1 VAGNDGAH
9 RFDHVVSVMFEN
21 RSFDNLLGYLYD
33 PGEVA
38 SFEGV
43 AGRDLSNPI
52 PSYAP
57 GAERGVVPV
66 HVATSMDA
74 PNPDAGE
81 EHPHTNTQLFG
92 TVAPEDNRFLSYEAM
107 QPPFNAPDDPGR
119 APTMDGFVLDYVN
132 TFRSELGR
140 LPGYD
145 EYAQIM
151 SCYTPEQVPVI
162 STIAKGFA
170 TFDHWFCEV
179 PSQTFTNRSF
189 YHAASASGLVVNPP
203 YDSFPQQNQAET
215 IFERLDAAGRSW
227 RVYVD
232 PGMPFSL
239 TGMIHTPRLS
249 KQFATNFST
258 LDDFFADAEQG
269 RLPTYSFIEPNLL
282 HAHND
287 YHPAMNA
294 VAPGLAA
301 DPPSSIL
308 GGEELLARVYS
319 AIRGSSTAGGSNFA
333 NTLFLVG
340 FDEHGGTY
348 DHVPP
353 PRVPPPDPA
362 AGAGQM
368 GFRFDR
374 SGVRIPTLAVS
385 AYLDPRTV
393 VTGEYRNTSVIR
405 TLRERF
411 SLGPP
416 LTGRDAV
423 AADIAPILT
432 RTTLRA
438 QEDWPEVTAPQVPP
452 LVDPLVPMDQ
462 PLPPL
467 GKYLLG
473 TAIAL
478 DAIHTGHVPDIDPKT
493 ATGQQARDYLSDRQ
507 ARIWPGLTGS
517 TAQGRSGRD
526 L

>member
-1 VAGNDGAH
+1 MAGNDGAH

-43 AGRDLSNPI
+43 AGRELSNPI

-57 GAERGVVPV
+57 DAERGVVPV

-119 APTMDGFVLDYVN
+119 EPTMDGFVLDYVN
-132 TFRSELGR
+132 TFRSEMGR

-151 SCYTPEQVPVI
+151 SCYTPQQVPVI

-203 YDSFPQQNQAET
+203 YDSFPQP
-215 IFERLDAAGRSW
+215 ERRRDDLRAAGCRRALLAGVRRS
-227 RVYVD
+227 RHAVLDHRDD
-232 PGMPFSL
+232 PHATTRTSSSPPTSPP
-239 TGMIHTPRLS
+239 TTTSSPTPSRGGCPPTRS
-249 KQFATNFST
+249 SSRTCCTPTTTTTRPTNAI
-258 LDDFFADAEQG
+258 L
-269 RLPTYSFIEPNLL
+269 
-282 HAHND
+282 
-287 YHPAMNA
+287 
-294 VAPGLAA
+294 PGLAA

-319 AIRGSSTAGGSNFA
+319 AIRGSSTTGWVE
-333 NTLFLVG
+333 LRQHLVPG
-340 FDEHGGTY
+340 RLRRARRHLR
-348 DHVPP
+348 
-353 PRVPPPDPA
+353 PRPA
-362 AGAGQM
+362 AT
-368 GFRFDR
+368 
-374 SGVRIPTLAVS
+374 SPS
-385 AYLDPRTV
+385 ARPGRRGRTDGLPLRPLRRPHPHPGRLRLPR
-393 VTGEYRNTSVIR
+393 
-405 TLRERF
+405 
-411 SLGPP
+411 P
-416 LTGRDAV
+416 DA
-423 AADIAPILT
+423 P
-432 RTTLRA
+432 
-438 QEDWPEVTAPQVPP
+438 
-452 LVDPLVPMDQ
+452 
-462 PLPPL
+462 
-467 GKYLLG
+467 
-473 TAIAL
+473 
-478 DAIHTGHVPDIDPKT
+478 
-493 ATGQQARDYLSDRQ
+493 S
-507 ARIWPGLTGS
+507 
-517 TAQGRSGRD
+517 
-526 L
+526 

>member
-1 VAGNDGAH
+1 MAVHEGGD

-21 RSFDNLLGYLYD
+21 RSLDTLLGHLYE

-43 AGRDLSNPI
+43 IGRDLSNPI

-57 GAERGVVPV
+57 GAGRGVVPV

-92 TVAPEDNRFLSYEAM
+92 TVAPEDNRFLSYEVM
-107 QPPFNAPDDPGR
+107 KPPFNAPDDPAR
-119 APTMDGFVLDYVN
+119 EPTMDGFVVDYVN
-132 TFRSELGR
+132 TFRSEMGR
-140 LPGYD
+140 LPEYD

-189 YHAASASGLVVNPP
+189 YHAATASGLVVNAP
-203 YDSFPQQNQAET
+203 YDSFPRRNDAET

-232 PGMPFSL
+232 PGMPFSI
-239 TGMIHTPRLS
+239 TGLIHTSRLS
-249 KQFATNFST
+249 EQFATRFST
-258 LDDFFADAEQG
+258 LDGFFDDAERG
-269 RLPTYSFIEPNLL
+269 KLPAYSFIEPNLL

-287 YHPAMNA
+287 YHPAYNA
-294 VAPGLAA
+294 VAPGFSA

-308 GGEELLARVYS
+308 GGEELLARIYS
-319 AIRGSSTAGGSNFA
+319 AIRRSSTAGGSNFA
-333 NTLFLVG
+333 NTLFLVA

-353 PRVPPPDPA
+353 PRVPPPNPTA
-362 AGAGQM
+362 PTGQM

-374 SGVRIPTLAVS
+374 SGIRIPTLAIS
-385 AYLDPRTV
+385 AYIDPRTV
-393 VTGEYRNTSVIR
+393 VTGEYRNTSLIR

-411 SLGPP
+411 CLGPP

-432 RTTLRA
+432 RDTPRA
-438 QEDWPEVTAPQVPP
+438 QEDWPEVTARPVPP
-452 LVDPLVPMDQ
+452 LLDPLVSMDQ

-473 TAIAL
+473 AAIAL
-478 DAIHTGHVPDIDPKT
+478 DTMHTGHVPEIDPKT
-493 ATGQQARDYLSDRQ
+493 ATGQQARAYMLDRQ
-507 ARIWPGLTGS
+507 ARIWPGLS
-517 TAQGRSGRD
+517 TQEGFTR
-526 L
+526 

>member
-1 VAGNDGAH
+1 VAGTDGAH

-21 RSFDNLLGYLYD
+21 RSFDNLLGHLYE

-38 SFEGV
+38 SFEGA
-43 AGRDLSNPI
+43 AGRELSNPI

-57 GAERGVVPV
+57 EAERGVVPV

-92 TVAPEDNRFLSYEAM
+92 TVAPEDNRFLSYEKM

-119 APTMDGFVLDYVN
+119 EPTMDGFVLDYVN
-132 TFRSELGR
+132 TFRSEIGR

-151 SCYTPEQVPVI
+151 ACYTPEQIPVI

-189 YHAASASGLVVNPP
+189 YHAASSSGLVVNPP
-203 YDSFPQQNQAET
+203 YDSFPQHNDAET
-215 IFERLDAAGRSW
+215 IFERLDAAGLSW

-249 KQFATNFST
+249 KQFATHFST
-258 LDDFFADAEQG
+258 HDDFFADAEQG

-294 VAPGLAA
+294 IIPGLTA

-308 GGEELLARVYS
+308 GERSCWPASTRRS
-319 AIRGSSTAGGSNFA
+319 AA
-333 NTLFLVG
+333 
-340 FDEHGGTY
+340 
-348 DHVPP
+348 PP
-353 PRVPPPDPA
+353 PRRGRTSPTPCSWSASTSTAAPTTTSRRHQSPRPTRPLRPDRWA
-362 AGAGQM
+362 
-368 GFRFDR
+368 
-374 SGVRIPTLAVS
+374 SVS
-385 AYLDPRTV
+385 
-393 VTGEYRNTSVIR
+393 
-405 TLRERF
+405 
-411 SLGPP
+411 
-416 LTGRDAV
+416 
-423 AADIAPILT
+423 
-432 RTTLRA
+432 
-438 QEDWPEVTAPQVPP
+438 TAPASGSPP
-452 LVDPLVPMDQ
+452 WPS
-462 PLPPL
+462 PP
-467 GKYLLG
+467 
-473 TAIAL
+473 T
-478 DAIHTGHVPDIDPKT
+478 
-493 ATGQQARDYLSDRQ
+493 
-507 ARIWPGLTGS
+507 S
-517 TAQGRSGRD
+517 THAPW
-526 L
+526 

>member
-1 VAGNDGAH
+1 MAGAGDGPK
-9 RFDHVVSVMFEN
+9 FDHVVSVMFEN
-21 RSFDNLLGYLYD
+21 RSFDNLLGRLYP

-43 AGRDLSNPI
+43 LGKDLSNPI

-57 GAERGVVPV
+57 GAERGVVPY

-92 TVAPEDNRFLSYEAM
+92 TVAPDENRFLSYETM
-107 QPPFNAPDDPGR
+107 QPPFNAPDDPAR
-119 APTMDGFVLDYVN
+119 VPTMDGFVLDYVN
-132 TFRSELGR
+132 AFRSEMGR
-140 LPGYD
+140 LPVYD

-151 SCYTPEQVPVI
+151 SGYTPEQVPVI
-162 STIAKGFA
+162 STIARGFA

-189 YHAASASGLVVNPP
+189 YHAATASGLVVNAAARPGAAP
-203 YDSFPQQNQAET
+203 ALDSFPKHNDAET
-215 IFERLDAAGRSW
+215 IFERLDAAGLSW

-232 PGMPFSL
+232 PGMPLSI
-239 TGMIHTPRLS
+239 TGMIHRPRLHTR
-249 KQFATNFST
+249 FATQFST
-258 LDDFFADAEQG
+258 LDDFFDDAEHG
-269 RLPTYSFIEPNLL
+269 TLPTYSFIEPNLL

-287 YHPAMNA
+287 YHPAYNA
-294 VAPGLAA
+294 LFPGLSA

-308 GGEELLARVYS
+308 GGEDLLARIYS
-319 AIRGSSTAGGSNFA
+319 AIRSSSTKDGSNFA
-333 NTLFLVG
+333 NTLFLVA
-340 FDEHGGTY
+340 FDEHGGNY

-353 PRVPPPDPA
+353 PPAPPPDPA
-362 AGAGQM
+362 APTGEM

-374 SGVRIPTLAVS
+374 SGVRIPTVAVS
-385 AYLDPRTV
+385 AYIDPKTV
-393 VTGEYRNTSVIR
+393 VNQEYRNTSLIR

-432 RTTLRA
+432 RDTPRP
-438 QEDWPEVTAPQVPP
+438 QEDWPEVTARPVPP
-452 LVDPLVPMDQ
+452 LLTPITQADK

-467 GKYLLG
+467 GQVLLG
-473 TAIAL
+473 AL
-478 DAIHTGHVPDIDPKT
+478 VEMDTMNTGNVPSIDPKT
-493 ATGQQARDYLSDRQ
+493 ATGQEAHEYLTERTT
-507 ARIWPGLTGS
+507 RIWPGLV
-517 TAQGRSGRD
+517 APVP
-526 L
+526 

>member
-1 VAGNDGAH
+1 MAGTDGAP

-21 RSFDNLLGYLYD
+21 RSFDNLLGYLYE

-43 AGRDLSNPI
+43 AGRELSNPI

-57 GAERGVVPV
+57 DAERGVVPV

-92 TVAPEDNRFLSYEAM
+92 TVAPEDNRFLSFEAM

-119 APTMDGFVLDYVN
+119 EPTMDGFVLDYVN
-132 TFRSELGR
+132 TFRSEMGR
-140 LPGYD
+140 LPDYD

-151 SCYTPEQVPVI
+151 GCYTPQQVPVI
-162 STIAKGFA
+162 STIARGFA

-215 IFERLDAAGRSW
+215 IFERLDAAGLSW

-232 PGMPFSL
+232 PGMPFSI
-239 TGMIHTPRLS
+239 TGMIHTPRLH
-249 KQFATNFST
+249 KQFATHFST
-258 LDDFFADAEQG
+258 LDDFFADAERG

-294 VAPGLAA
+294 ILPGFTA

-308 GGEELLARVYS
+308 GGEELLARIYS

-333 NTLFLVG
+333 NTLFLVA

-353 PRVPPPDPA
+353 PPVPPPDPT

-374 SGVRIPTLAVS
+374 SGIRIPTLAVS

-393 VTGEYRNTSVIR
+393 VTSEYRNTSLIR

-423 AADIAPILT
+423 AADIAPLLT
-432 RTTLRA
+432 RTTPRA
-438 QEDWPEVTAPQVPP
+438 QEDWPEVTARQVPP
-452 LVDPLVPMDQ
+452 LADPIVPMDQ

-478 DAIHTGHVPDIDPKT
+478 DTMNTGQVPDIDPKT
-493 ATGQQARDYLSDRQ
+493 ATGQQARDYILDRQ
-507 ARIWPGLTGS
+507 ARIWPGLT
-517 TAQGRSGRD
+517 R
-526 L
+526 

>member
-1 VAGNDGAH
+1 
-9 RFDHVVSVMFEN
+9 M
-21 RSFDNLLGYLYD
+21 
-33 PGEVA
+33 
-38 SFEGV
+38 
-43 AGRDLSNPI
+43 
-52 PSYAP
+52 
-57 GAERGVVPV
+57 VPV

-92 TVAPEDNRFLSYEAM
+92 TVAPEGNRFLSYEAM

-119 APTMDGFVLDYVN
+119 EPTMDGFVLDYVN
-132 TFRSELGR
+132 TFRSEMGR
-140 LPGYD
+140 LPEYD

-162 STIAKGFA
+162 STIARGFA

-203 YDSFPQQNQAET
+203 YDSFPQQNDAET
-215 IFERLDAAGRSW
+215 IFERLDAAGLSW

-232 PGMPFSL
+232 PGMPFSI

-249 KQFATNFST
+249 KQFATHFST
-258 LDDFFADAEQG
+258 HDDFFADAEQG
-269 RLPTYSFIEPNLL
+269 RLAAYSFIEPNLL

-287 YHPAMNA
+287 YHPAYQRDHRPA
-294 VAPGLAA
+294 CRPTHPPRSWAARSCWPASTPRSAP
-301 DPPSSIL
+301 PPRP
-308 GGEELLARVYS
+308 A
-319 AIRGSSTAGGSNFA
+319 GSNFA
-333 NTLFLVG
+333 NTLFLVA

-362 AGAGQM
+362 APAGQM

-374 SGVRIPTLAVS
+374 SGIRIPTLAVS
-385 AYLDPRTV
+385 AYIDPRTV
-393 VTGEYRNTSVIR
+393 VTDEYRNTSLIR

-432 RTTLRA
+432 RDTPRA
-438 QEDWPEVTAPQVPP
+438 QEDWPEVTARPVPP
-452 LVDPLVPMDQ
+452 LLDPLVPMDQ

-478 DAIHTGHVPDIDPKT
+478 DTMHTGHVPDIDPKT
-493 ATGQQARDYLSDRQ
+493 ATGQQARDYMIDRQ
-507 ARIWPGLTGS
+507 ARIWPGLT
-517 TAQGRSGRD
+517 R
-526 L
+526 

>member
-1 VAGNDGAH
+1 MVAGTDGGH

-43 AGRDLSNPI
+43 AGRHLSNPI
-52 PSYAP
+52 PNYAP
-57 GAERGVVPV
+57 DAERGLVPV

-119 APTMDGFVLDYVN
+119 EPTMDGFVLDYVN
-132 TFRSELGR
+132 TFRSETGR
-140 LPGYD
+140 LPDYD

-151 SCYTPEQVPVI
+151 SCYAPEQVPVI

-203 YDSFPQQNQAET
+203 YDSFPQHNDAET

-232 PGMPFSL
+232 PGMPFSI
-239 TGMIHTPRLS
+239 TGMLHTPRLS
-249 KQFATNFST
+249 KQFATHFST

-269 RLPTYSFIEPNLL
+269 RLPIYSFIEPNLL

-294 VAPGLAA
+294 VTPGLAA

-308 GGEELLARVYS
+308 GGEALLARIYS
-319 AIRGSSTAGGSNFA
+319 AIRGSSTADGSNFA

-353 PRVPPPDPA
+353 PRVPPPNPA

-393 VTGEYRNTSVIR
+393 VTGEYRNTSLIR

-423 AADIAPILT
+423 AADIAPSSPAPPPAPRRTGPRSPPPRCRPWLT
-432 RTTLRA
+432 RWSPWTSHCRRSANTS
-438 QEDWPEVTAPQVPP
+438 
-452 LVDPLVPMDQ
+452 
-462 PLPPL
+462 
-467 GKYLLG
+467 LG

-478 DAIHTGHVPDIDPKT
+478 DAMHTGQVPDIDPKT
-493 ATGQQARDYLSDRQ
+493 ATGQQARDYMLDGKPES
-507 ARIWPGLTGS
+507 GL
-517 TAQGRSGRD
+517 A
-526 L
+526 

>member
-1 VAGNDGAH
+1 MAGVDGGP

-21 RSFDNLLGYLYD
+21 RSFDNLLGHLYE

-43 AGRDLSNPI
+43 VGKDLSNPI

-57 GAERGVVPV
+57 GAERGVVPL

-92 TVAPEDNRFLSYEAM
+92 TVAPDGNRFLPYETM
-107 QPPFNAPDDPGR
+107 QPPFNAPADPAR

-132 TFRSELGR
+132 TFRSEMGR
-140 LPGYD
+140 LPEYD

-151 SCYTPEQVPVI
+151 SVYTPEQVPVI

-189 YHAASASGLVVNPP
+189 YHAASASGLLVNVP
-203 YDSFPQQNQAET
+203 YDSFPKNNDAET
-215 IFERLDAAGRSW
+215 IFERLDAAGLSW

-232 PGMPFSL
+232 PGMPMSI
-239 TGMIHTPRLS
+239 TGMIHTPRLHER
-249 KQFATNFST
+249 FATQFST
-258 LDDFFADAEQG
+258 HEDFFDDAEHG

-287 YHPAMNA
+287 YHPAFNA
-294 VAPGLAA
+294 IVPGLSA

-319 AIRGSSTAGGSNFA
+319 AIRASSTEDGSNFA
-333 NTLFLVG
+333 NTLFLVA

-353 PRVPPPDPA
+353 PSAPPPDPA
-362 AGAGQM
+362 APPGQM

-374 SGVRIPTLAVS
+374 SGVRIPTLAIS
-385 AYLDPRTV
+385 AYIDPKTV
-393 VTGEYRNTSVIR
+393 VTQEYRNTSLIR

-432 RTTLRA
+432 RDAPRP
-438 QEDWPEVTAPQVPP
+438 QEDWPEVTARPVPP
-452 LVDPLVPMDQ
+452 LLDPMVQMDK

-467 GKYLLG
+467 GQYLLG
-473 TAIAL
+473 VAIAL
-478 DAIHTGHVPDIDPKT
+478 DTMNTGDVPAIDPKT
-493 ATGQQARDYLSDRQ
+493 ATGQQAHEYLLDRQ
-507 ARIWPGLTGS
+507 ARIWPGLI
-517 TAQGRSGRD
+517 RR
-526 L
+526 

>member
-1 VAGNDGAH
+1 MAGSGSQQ
-9 RFDHVVSVMFEN
+9 FDHVVSVMFEN
-21 RSFDNLLGYLYD
+21 RSFDNLLGHLYE
-33 PGEVA
+33 PEEVP

-43 AGRDLSNPI
+43 IGRDLSNPI

-57 GAERGVVPV
+57 GAERGVVPL

-81 EHPHTNTQLFG
+81 EHPHINTQLFG
-92 TVAPEDNRFLSYEAM
+92 TVAPEGNRFLSAEAM
-107 QPPFNAPDDPGR
+107 QPPFNAPDDPAR
-119 APTMDGFVLDYVN
+119 EPSMDGFVLDYVN
-132 TFRSELGR
+132 TFRSEMGR
-140 LPGYD
+140 LPEYD

-162 STIAKGFA
+162 SGIARGFA

-189 YHAASASGLVVNPP
+189 YHAASASGLLVNAP
-203 YDSFPQQNQAET
+203 YESFPTKNDAET
-215 IFERLDAAGRSW
+215 IFERLDAAGLSW

-232 PGMPFSL
+232 PAMGFSI
-239 TGMIHTPRLS
+239 TGLIHAPRLS
-249 KQFATNFST
+249 KYFASHFST
-258 LDDFFADAEQG
+258 MDDFFDDCENG
-269 RLPTYSFIEPNLL
+269 KLPTYSFLEPNLV

-287 YHPAMNA
+287 YHPAFNA
-294 VAPGLAA
+294 IVPGLSA

-308 GGEELLARVYS
+308 GGEELLARIYT
-319 AIRGSSTAGGSNFA
+319 AIRASSTTGGSNFA
-333 NTLFLVG
+333 NTLFLVA
-340 FDEHGGTY
+340 FDEAGGTY

-353 PRVPPPDPA
+353 PSAPPPDPA
-362 AGAGQM
+362 APEGQM

-374 SGVRIPTLAVS
+374 SGIRIPTLAIS
-385 AYLDPRTV
+385 AYIEPRTV
-393 VTGEYRNTSVIR
+393 VTSEYRNTSLIR

-423 AADIAPILT
+423 AADIAPILSRDT
-432 RTTLRA
+432 PRA
-438 QEDWPEVTAPQVPP
+438 QEDWPEVTARPAPP
-452 LVDPLVPMDQ
+452 MLDPLLQMDK

-478 DAIHTGHVPDIDPKT
+478 DTLFTGHTPDVDPKT
-493 ATGQQARDYLSDRQ
+493 ATTQQAHDYMTERQ
-507 ARIWPGLTGS
+507 PRIWPGLFS
-517 TAQGRSGRD
+517 R
-526 L
+526 